1 MPTNTIGK
9 KFIEKTKYPN
19 LEDSPQRQG
28 VPQPELQWPYD
39 TAAALIDLPDP
50 KSAALAVSDLRALI
64 AKRES
69 LRDYS
74 RDPLSLAE
82 LSYLLW
88 GTQGLR
94 ELNAEKKFTK
104 RTVPSAGAR
113 HPFETWLLV
122 NNVSG
127 LQPGLYRYLALEHK
141 LLALPASPDI
151 AANLAV
157 ACKKQ
162 PHVQT
167 SAVTFFWVAL
177 PERVVWRYSQRGY
190 RYLHLDAGHICQ
202 NLYLLAES
210 IGCGVCAIAAYDD
223 DAVNAL
229 LGLDGERLFT
239 AYIATLGRRA
249 EK

>member
-1 MPTNTIGK
+1 MENTIGK
-9 KFIEKTKYPN
+9 KFIEQTKYAN
-19 LEDSPQRQG
+19 LEDSPQRLG
-28 VPQPELQWPYD
+28 VPQPELQVEYD
-39 TAAALIDLPDP
+39 PAAATIALPDP
-50 KSAALAVSDLRALI
+50 AEAPLAVSDLRALI
-64 AKRES
+64 STRAS

-74 RDPLSLAE
+74 PDPLSLAE

-88 GTQGLR
+88 GTQGVR
-94 ELNAEKKFTK
+94 ELNAEKKLTK
-104 RTVPSAGAR
+104 RLVPSAGSR

-122 NNVSG
+122 NRVSG

-141 LLALPASPDI
+141 LLALPAPADI
-151 AANLAV
+151 AVRLAE

-162 PHVQT
+162 PHVQN
-167 SAVTFFWVAL
+167 SAITFFWVAV

-210 IGCGVCAIAAYDD
+210 IHCGVCAIAAYDD
-223 DAVNAL
+223 DMVNTE